1 MAARKRAAVAPL
13 VAGGAVMWVACAVI
27 GARRSGP
34 ATAGEERPRA
44 RDGSGG
50 GVAVRLAADGGGL
63 GRGRLGVGLTGGA
76 VAAGEEL
83 DALGDDVDAG
93 GVRAV
98 LGLELVEQ
106 QAAVDREL
114 APGLQ
119 VVGAGMRLALEALD
133 VEVAVVALLAGALDG
148 DPQGAD
154 RGPAVGL
161 KELRVL
167 GEVAGAGP
175 AVHEVLL
182 RPGVGGLVTDEAEH
196 GARRAKRTRRAA
208 SAGRPSPSA
217 ASGLRAEPQ

>member
-1 MAARKRAAVAPL
+1 MAARKRAAVARL
-13 VAGGAVMWVACAVI
+13 VAGGAVVWVACAVI

-98 LGLELVEQ
+98 LRLELVEQ
-106 QAAVDREL
+106 QAAVDRDL
-114 APGLQ
+114 APRLQ
-119 VVGAGMRLALEALD
+119 IVGAGMRLALEALD

-148 DPQGAD
+148 DPQRAD
-154 RGPAVGL
+154 RGAAVGL

-182 RPGVGGLVTDEAEH
+182 APLLGAGRVADKAAT
-196 GARRAKRTRRAA
+196 GARCGAVRPWSVRTRAA
-208 SAGRPSPSA
+208 TRS
-217 ASGLRAEPQ
+217 

>member
-1 MAARKRAAVAPL
+1 MAARKRAAVARL
-13 VAGGAVMWVACAVI
+13 VAGGALVWVACAVI

-50 GVAVRLAADGGGL
+50 GVAVRLAADGGRL
-63 GRGRLGVGLTGGA
+63 GRGRLGVGLTRGA
-76 VAAGEEL
+76 VTAGEEL

-98 LGLELVEQ
+98 LGLELVEE
-106 QAAVDREL
+106 QAAVDRDL

-119 VVGAGMRLALEALD
+119 IFGAGVRLALEALD
-133 VEVAVVALLAGALDG
+133 VEVAVLALLARALDG
-148 DPQGAD
+148 EPQRAD
-154 RGPAVGL
+154 RGATVGL

-182 RPGVGGLVTDEAEH
+182 RPAMGGLVTDEAEP
-196 GARRAKRTRRAA
+196 GANRRAKRTRRAA
-208 SAGRPSPSA
+208 
-217 ASGLRAEPQ
+217 